1 MDFSSFIHQCFMK
14 IRNSA
19 IAVFFASLP
28 LLAQS
33 DITSPSASLT
43 SLQAALVKEAVEGKY
58 SPYPSFRQREEDL
71 FTSSNFYAVA
81 RRLQKKYETL
91 DLFDEDGK
99 KKCSVALDEAFS
111 DASLSD
117 VSWFLINRV
126 ISKKEGV
133 RECTVFDQACNTM
146 ARMQFLGS
154 SMLISPSG
162 DFGTISG
169 PDPAFGGGDFRI
181 YCFRKNSWVTA
192 APVKDAVFM
201 GARFCRDNGIV
212 TLWKEKR
219 DSTMGVTIAK
229 YDASS
234 GRMLASIDVVSEK
247 NRPLACPLLELIHF
261 EDSPHHDLFGF
272 FAIDERYSLTAQ
284 QGVPNTTVVFD
295 LDLKVKLFSSDRI
308 HRTIKVVDDNLV
320 AVGTWFDAKMF
331 SLQAAGAPENDEK
344 FELFDF
350 THENAI
356 GETEGV
362 ASPVIGS
369 VFWGGD
375 IYFAFEV
382 NTVCLTFNRSLQK
395 FSRLWQENSGGT
407 PIASVGKKIFR
418 YSFST
423 RKFTG
428 L

>member
-1 MDFSSFIHQCFMK
+1 MDFSSFIHRHLLT
-14 IRNSA
+14 IRNST
-19 IAVFFASLP
+19 IAVFLAVLP
-28 LLAQS
+28 LTA
-33 DITSPSASLT
+33 SASSASGNLT
-43 SLQAALVKEAVEGKY
+43 ALQAALIKETVEGRY
-58 SPYPSFRQREEDL
+58 YPYPSFQQREEDL
-71 FTSSNFYAVA
+71 YTSNTYYAVA
-81 RRLQKKYETL
+81 RRPQNKYETL
-91 DLFDEDGK
+91 DLFDLDGK
-99 KKCSVALDEAFS
+99 KRCSITLDESFS

-117 VSWFLINRV
+117 VSWFVVNRV
-126 ISKKEGV
+126 VNKKQGL
-133 RECTVFDQACNTM
+133 RECTVYDQACNAM
-146 ARMQFLGS
+146 ARVQFSGA

-169 PDPAFGGGDFRI
+169 PDLAAGAGDFRI

-201 GARFCRDNGIV
+201 GARFCRDNSLV
-212 TLWKEKR
+212 TLWKEKH
-219 DSTMGVTIAK
+219 DSSVCVTIAK

-234 GRMLASIDVVSEK
+234 GAMLASIDVVNEK
-247 NRPLACPLLELIHF
+247 ARPLACPLLELIHF

-284 QGVPNTTVVFD
+284 QGVANTTVVFD
-295 LDLKVKLFSSDRI
+295 LDLKVKLFSCDRI

-331 SLQAAGAPENDEK
+331 SLQAAGAPGSDEK

-350 THENAI
+350 VHENAI

-362 ASPVIGS
+362 ASPVIGAA
-369 VFWGGD
+369 FWGGD

-382 NTVCLTFNRSLQK
+382 NTVCLAFNRSLQK

-407 PIASVGKKIFR
+407 PIAAVGKKIFR
-418 YSFST
+418 YSFAT

>member
-1 MDFSSFIHQCFMK
+1 MDFSSFIRRRFLTLRK
-14 IRNSA
+14 ATITLFVA
-19 IAVFFASLP
+19 LLP
-28 LLAQS
+28 LWAAT
-33 DITSPSASLT
+33 DIAPPTDNLT
-43 SLQAALVKEAVEGKY
+43 PLQTALIKESVEGRY

-71 FTSSNFYAVA
+71 FTSNNYYAVA
-81 RRLQKKYETL
+81 RRIQKKYESL
-91 DLFDEDGK
+91 DLFDGDGK
-99 KKCSVALDEAFS
+99 KRCAVGLDENFS
-111 DASLSD
+111 NVSLSD

-126 ISKKEGV
+126 ISKKDGV
-133 RECTVFDQACNTM
+133 RECTVYDQACNTM
-146 ARMQFLGS
+146 AKMQFLGS
-154 SMLISPSG
+154 SMIISPSG

-169 PDPAFGGGDFRI
+169 PDQAAGVGDFRI
-181 YCFRKNSWVTA
+181 YCFRKNTWVTA
-192 APVKDAVFM
+192 APLKDAEFL
-201 GARFCRDNGIV
+201 GARFCRDNSIV
-212 TLWKEKR
+212 TLWKENR
-219 DSTMGVTIAK
+219 DSSESVTIAK

-234 GRMLASIDVVSEK
+234 GSMLASINVVNEK
-247 NRPLACPLLELIHF
+247 ARPLACPLLELIHF
-261 EDSPHHDLFGF
+261 EDSPSHELFGF

-295 LDLKVKLFSSDRI
+295 ANLKVKLFSSDRI

-331 SLQAAGAPENDEK
+331 SLQAAGAPGNDEK
-344 FELFDF
+344 FELLDF
-350 THENAI
+350 AHENAI

-362 ASPVIGS
+362 ASPLIGT

-382 NTVCLTFNRSLQK
+382 NTVCLAFNRSLQK
-395 FSRLWQENSGGT
+395 FSRLWQENEGAT

-418 YSFST
+418 YSFTT

>member
-1 MDFSSFIHQCFMK
+1 MDFSPFIHRRFLT
-14 IRNSA
+14 IRNWA
-19 IAVFFASLP
+19 VAVFMVWLTFSADAS
-28 LLAQS
+28 
-33 DITSPSASLT
+33 SALGNLT
-43 SLQAALVKEAVEGKY
+43 PLQAALIKEAVEGRY
-58 SPYPSFRQREEDL
+58 YPYPSFQQREEDL
-71 FTSSNFYAVA
+71 YTSTTYYALA
-81 RRLQKKYETL
+81 RRSQNNHETL
-91 DLFDEDGK
+91 DLFDLDGK
-99 KKCSVALDEAFS
+99 KKCSIGLDESFS

-117 VSWFLINRV
+117 VSWFVINRFV
-126 ISKKEGV
+126 NKKEGL
-133 RECTVFDQACNTM
+133 RECTVYDQACNVM
-146 ARMQFLGS
+146 ARIQFSGA

-162 DFGTISG
+162 DFGTVAG
-169 PDPAFGGGDFRI
+169 PDPATGAGDFRI

-192 APVKDAVFM
+192 APLKDAVFM
-201 GARFCRDNGIV
+201 GARFGRDNSIV

-219 DSTMGVTIAK
+219 DSAIGVTIAK

-234 GRMLASIDVVSEK
+234 GAMLASIEVASEK
-247 NRPLACPLLELIHF
+247 ARPLVCPLSELIHF
-261 EDSPHHDLFGF
+261 ENSPRHDLFGF

-284 QGVPNTTVVFD
+284 QGVPNTTAVFD
-295 LDLKVKLFSSDRI
+295 LDMKVKLFSSDRI
-308 HRTIKVVDDNLV
+308 HRTIKIVDDNLV

-350 THENAI
+350 AHENAI

-362 ASPVIGS
+362 ASPVIGA
-369 VFWGGD
+369 VFLGAD

-382 NTVCLTFNRSLQK
+382 NTVGLAFNRSLQK

-407 PIASVGKKIFR
+407 PIAAVGKKIFR
-418 YSFST
+418 YSFAT